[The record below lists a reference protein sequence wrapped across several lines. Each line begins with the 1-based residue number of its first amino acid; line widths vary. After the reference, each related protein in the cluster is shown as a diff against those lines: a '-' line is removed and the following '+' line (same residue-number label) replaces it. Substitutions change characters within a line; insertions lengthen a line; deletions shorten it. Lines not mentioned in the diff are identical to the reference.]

1 MEDILL
7 NRFNLPIALDKTIIL
22 FGKFNTFN
30 MYRVEN
36 LLILVIKHHIF
47 TCKSNSTDALL
58 RLISGKIHVEKY
70 LLLRMVNMPNMKKKT
85 GENV

>member
-1 MEDILL
+1 
-7 NRFNLPIALDKTIIL
+7 
-22 FGKFNTFN
+22 

-47 TCKSNSTDALL
+47 TCKSNSTKILNTDALL

-70 LLLRMVNMPNMKKKT
+70 LLLRNGEYAQYEKKNWEKSCDLLD
-85 GENV
+85 N